1 MERLGWAEDPSPGLG
16 GGALGDVGGGMV
28 KWSWMMEAAAVSM
41 VEVSGE
47 RALGEPSLED
57 VLEDML

>member
-1 MERLGWAEDPSPGLG
+1 
-16 GGALGDVGGGMV
+16 MV